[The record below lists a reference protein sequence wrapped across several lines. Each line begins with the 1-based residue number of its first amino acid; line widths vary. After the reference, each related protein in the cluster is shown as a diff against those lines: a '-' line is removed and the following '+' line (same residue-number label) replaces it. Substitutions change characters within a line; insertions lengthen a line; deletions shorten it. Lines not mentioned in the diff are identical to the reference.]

1 MYYSF
6 SAERKIAFVVSAGG
20 VRRLVEFGDRNENG
34 TSTFVTQDRKVAI
47 AIRKHSMSRRGVIVE
62 TTPNLDEEPV
72 PEAPKPQPRSLAV
85 VKGVVKGVVKQPKAG
100 KPATAKTNVEQKQD
114 TDGKVR
120 EYANFTV
127 AKEAICKEFGIP
139 KSSVRNP
146 TALSKVA
153 ASNGFTIKYTSA
165 EK

>member
-72 PEAPKPQPRSLAV
+72 PETPKPQPRSLAV
-85 VKGVVKGVVKQPKAG
+85 VKGVVKQPKVD
-100 KPATAKTNVEQKQD
+100 KPATTKTKVEQKQD
-114 TDGKVR
+114 TDEKVR

>member
-34 TSTFVTQDRKVAI
+34 TSTFVTQDRKVAM

-85 VKGVVKGVVKQPKAG
+85 VKGVVKQPKAG
-100 KPATAKTNVEQKQD
+100 KPTTAKTKVEQKQD
-114 TDGKVR
+114 ADGKVR

-127 AKEAICKEFGIP
+127 AKEAICKEFNIP